1 MITKPKATACR
12 ICGKPPYKG
21 ARCKECFNQSHK
33 EQQAERRASSGRKCA
48 CGQPMGAQAKRC
60 RRCNGLDM
68 AAHQQPR
75 VYQKPPE
82 SQKMQRMSRAE
93 KREVEVLP
101 VLDTEAER
109 ARVALLEERARQNRI
124 TLTLGRFEGDR
135 DCLMEGRG

>member
-1 MITKPKATACR
+1 MITKPKSTACR
-12 ICGKPPYKG
+12 ICGAPPYKG

-33 EQQAERRASSGRKCA
+33 EQQAARRANSGKKCA

-75 VYQKPPE
+75 VYQKPPDDY
-82 SQKMQRMSRAE
+82 KLKHMTKAE
-93 KREVEVLP
+93 KKTVEVLP

-109 ARVALLEERARQNRI
+109 RKRDALLAKAQAERMAVPVQSRWERES
-124 TLTLGRFEGDR
+124 LWG
-135 DCLMEGRG
+135 